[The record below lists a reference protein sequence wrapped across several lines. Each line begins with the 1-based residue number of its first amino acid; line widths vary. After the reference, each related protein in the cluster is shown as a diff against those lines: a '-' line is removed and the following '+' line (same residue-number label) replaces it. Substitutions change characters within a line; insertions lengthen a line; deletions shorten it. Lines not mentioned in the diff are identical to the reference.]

1 MQPVAVYAIMVKS
14 SEVKEHTM
22 TTTTKKPSVKIGLIL
37 LAYIAFI
44 ALGMPDG
51 LLGVGWPSMRA
62 GFQVPLDALGFFMF
76 AGTAGYLSA
85 SFASGYL
92 LRKMGVG
99 GLLAASC
106 GLTGLTLLSYTLV
119 PAWWIMVLLGLFGG
133 LGAGAIDAGLNTY
146 VAANFTEGLMQWLH
160 ASYGIGVT
168 LGPII
173 MTLGLASLNTW
184 HFGYRV
190 VAIFQILLAVTF
202 FITMKMWGPKTKQND
217 SKEEKKIT
225 EYKTSYKETLQQPE
239 VWLSM
244 LLFVLYVGAEMG
256 LGAWAYSF
264 LTEGRGI
271 ATKTAGFW
279 AGSFY
284 GLFTVGR
291 ILAGIYAKRL
301 GVHKTIVIG
310 AVGAIMGAIML
321 WWNPFPIVSL
331 IGVVVIGFSIAPIFP
346 ALMSGTSMRVSPRFA
361 ANTIGFQMMS
371 AGIGGALLPTLMG
384 VFARRISLETIPIF
398 LFAQLVAFLAVY
410 LVSMKRTKQLNLAPV
425 AQTQPAD

>member
-1 MQPVAVYAIMVKS
+1 
-14 SEVKEHTM
+14 M
-22 TTTTKKPSVKIGLIL
+22 TTAKKPSIKIGLIL

-51 LLGVGWPSMRA
+51 LLGVGWPTMRS
-62 GFQVPLDALGFFMF
+62 GFQVPLDALGFFMV
-76 AGTAGYLSA
+76 ASTIGYLSA

-106 GLTGLTLLSYTLV
+106 GLTGLTLLSYTFV
-119 PAWWIMVLLGLFGG
+119 PAWWMMALLGLFGG

-168 LGPII
+168 LGPIL
-173 MTLGLASLNTW
+173 MTFGLASLNTW

-190 VAIFQILLAVTF
+190 VAIFQIVLAVTF
-202 FITMKMWGPKTKQND
+202 FITMKMWGAKNTQND
-217 SKEEKKIT
+217 SKEEKNIT

-256 LGAWAYSF
+256 LGAWAYTF
-264 LTEGRGI
+264 LTESRGI
-271 ATKTAGFW
+271 AAKTAGFW

-284 GLFTVGR
+284 ALFTIGR
-291 ILAGIYAKRL
+291 ILAGLYAKRL
-301 GVHKTIVIG
+301 GVNKTILIG
-310 AVGAIMGAIML
+310 TILAIFGAILL
-321 WWNPFPIVSL
+321 WWNPVSIISL
-331 IGVVVIGFSIAPIFP
+331 IGVVMIGFAIAPIFP
-346 ALMSGTSMRVSPRFA
+346 ALMSGTSGRVSPKFA

-371 AGIGGALLPTLMG
+371 AGIGGAILPTLMG
-384 VFARRISLETIPIF
+384 VLARRISLETIPIF
-398 LFAQLVAFLAVY
+398 IFSLLVAMLVVY
-410 LVSMKRTKQLNLAPV
+410 LFSMKRTNQLKLAPV
-425 AQTQPAD
+425 TESQPAD

>member
-1 MQPVAVYAIMVKS
+1 MAETA
-14 SEVKEHTM
+14 
-22 TTTTKKPSVKIGLIL
+22 KKPSVKIGLIL
-37 LAYIAFI
+37 LAYVAFI

-76 AGTAGYLSA
+76 ASTAGYLSA
-85 SFASGYL
+85 SFASGFL

-106 GLTGLTLLSYTLV
+106 GLTGLALLSYTIV

-168 LGPII
+168 LGPIL
-173 MTLGLASLNTW
+173 MTFGLASLNTW

-190 VAIFQILLAVTF
+190 VAIFQIVLAITF
-202 FITMKMWGPKTKQND
+202 FATMKMWGPKTKQND

-225 EYKTSYKETLQQPE
+225 EYKTSYKETIRQPE

-256 LGAWAYSF
+256 LGAWAYTF

-291 ILAGIYAKRL
+291 ILAGLYAKRL
-301 GVHKTIVIG
+301 GVNKTILIG
-310 AVGAIMGAIML
+310 CVGAIIGAIML
-321 WWNPFPIVSL
+321 WWNPVSIVSL
-331 IGVVVIGFSIAPIFP
+331 IGVVVIGFAIAPIFP
-346 ALMSGTSMRVSPRFA
+346 ALMSGTSSRVSPRFA

-384 VFARRISLETIPIF
+384 VFARRISLETIPVF
-398 LFAQLVAFLAVY
+398 MFAQLVALLVVY
-410 LVSMKRTKQLNLAPV
+410 LVSMNRTKQLIIAPV
-425 AQTQPAD
+425 AETQPAD

>member
-1 MQPVAVYAIMVKS
+1 
-14 SEVKEHTM
+14 M
-22 TTTTKKPSVKIGLIL
+22 TETAKKPSVKIGLIL
-37 LAYIAFI
+37 LAYVAFI

-76 AGTAGYLSA
+76 ASTAGYLSA
-85 SFASGYL
+85 SFASGFL

-106 GLTGLTLLSYTLV
+106 GLTGLALLSYTIV

-168 LGPII
+168 LGPIL
-173 MTLGLASLNTW
+173 MTFGLASLNTW

-190 VAIFQILLAVTF
+190 VAIFQIVLSITF
-202 FITMKMWGPKTKQND
+202 FATMKMWGPKTKQND

-244 LLFVLYVGAEMG
+244 LLFALYVGAEMG
-256 LGAWAYSF
+256 LGAWAYTF

-291 ILAGIYAKRL
+291 ILAGLYAKRL
-301 GVHKTIVIG
+301 GVNKTILIG
-310 AVGAIMGAIML
+310 AVGAIFGAVLL
-321 WWNPFPIVSL
+321 WWNPVPIVSL
-331 IGVVVIGFSIAPIFP
+331 IGVVVIGFAIAPIFP
-346 ALMSGTSMRVSPRFA
+346 ALMSGTSSRVSPRFA
-361 ANTIGFQMMS
+361 ANTIGFQMM
-371 AGIGGALLPTLMG
+371 ATGIGGALLPTLMG

-398 LFAQLVAFLAVY
+398 MFAQLVVFLAVY
-410 LVSMKRTKQLNLAPV
+410 FVSMKRTKQLNMAPV
-425 AQTQPAD
+425 AEPQPAD

>member
-1 MQPVAVYAIMVKS
+1 
-14 SEVKEHTM
+14 M
-22 TTTTKKPSVKIGLIL
+22 TTAKKPSVKIGLIL

-62 GFQVPLDALGFFMF
+62 GFQVPLDALGFFMV
-76 AGTAGYLSA
+76 ASTVGYLSA

-106 GLTGLTLLSYTLV
+106 GLTGLTLLTYTFV
-119 PAWWIMVLLGLFGG
+119 PAWWMMALLGLFGG

-168 LGPII
+168 LGPIL
-173 MTLGLASLNTW
+173 MTFGLASLNSW
-184 HFGYRV
+184 HFGYRL
-190 VAIFQILLAVTF
+190 VAIFQIVLAVTF
-202 FITMKMWGPKTKQND
+202 FVTMKMWGAKTTQND
-217 SKEEKKIT
+217 SKEEKNIT

-256 LGAWAYSF
+256 LGAWAYTF
-264 LTEGRGI
+264 LTESRGI

-284 GLFTVGR
+284 ALFTIGR
-291 ILAGIYAKRL
+291 ILAGLYAKRL
-301 GVHKTIVIG
+301 GVNKTILIGTLLAIIG
-310 AVGAIMGAIML
+310 AVLL
-321 WWNPFPIVSL
+321 WWNPVSIVSL
-331 IGVVVIGFSIAPIFP
+331 IGVVVIGFAIAPIFP
-346 ALMSGTSMRVSPRFA
+346 ALMSGTSGRVSPKFA

-371 AGIGGALLPTLMG
+371 AGIGGAILPTLMG
-384 VFARRISLETIPIF
+384 ILARRISLETIPVFIF
-398 LFAQLVAFLAVY
+398 ALLVAMLGVY
-410 LVSMKRTKQLNLAPV
+410 LLSMQRTNQLKLAP
-425 AQTQPAD
+425 AAESQPAD

>member
-1 MQPVAVYAIMVKS
+1 
-14 SEVKEHTM
+14 M
-22 TTTTKKPSVKIGLIL
+22 TTAKKPSIKIGLIL

-62 GFQVPLDALGFFMF
+62 GFQVPLDALGFFFF

-106 GLTGLTLLSYTLV
+106 GLTGLALLSYTIV
-119 PAWWIMVLLGLFGG
+119 PAWWIMVILGLFGG

-168 LGPII
+168 LGPIV
-173 MTLGLASLNTW
+173 MTLGLASFNTW

-190 VAIFQILLAVTF
+190 VAIFQILLAITF
-202 FITMKMWGPKTKQND
+202 FITMKMWGPKTKQSD

-256 LGAWAYSF
+256 LGAWAYTF

-291 ILAGIYAKRL
+291 ILAGLYANRL
-301 GVHKTIVIG
+301 GVNKTILVGTVGAIIG
-310 AVGAIMGAIML
+310 AVLL
-321 WWNPFPIVSL
+321 WWNPTSIISL
-331 IGVVVIGFSIAPIFP
+331 IGVVAIGFAIAPIFP
-346 ALMSGTSMRVSPRFA
+346 ALMSGTSSRVSPKFA

-384 VFARRISLETIPIF
+384 VFARRISLDTIPVF
-398 LFAQLVAFLAVY
+398 MFVLLVALLIVY
-410 LVSMKRTKQLNLAPV
+410 LVSMNRTKQLNLVKV
-425 AQTQPAD
+425 AESQPAD

>member
-1 MQPVAVYAIMVKS
+1 
-14 SEVKEHTM
+14 M
-22 TTTTKKPSVKIGLIL
+22 TIAKKTSIKIGLIL

-51 LLGVGWPSMRA
+51 LLGVGWPTMRS
-62 GFQVPLDALGFFMF
+62 GFQVPLDALGFFMV
-76 AGTAGYLSA
+76 ASTIGYLSA

-106 GLTGLTLLSYTLV
+106 GLTGLTLLSYTFV
-119 PAWWIMVLLGLFGG
+119 PAWWMMALLGLFGG

-168 LGPII
+168 LGPIL
-173 MTLGLASLNTW
+173 MTFGLASLNSW

-190 VAIFQILLAVTF
+190 VAIFQIVLTVTF
-202 FITMKMWGPKTKQND
+202 FITMKMWGAKNTQND
-217 SKEEKKIT
+217 SKEEKNIT

-256 LGAWAYSF
+256 LGAWAYTF
-264 LTEGRGI
+264 LTESRGI
-271 ATKTAGFW
+271 AAKTAGFW

-284 GLFTVGR
+284 ALFTVGR
-291 ILAGIYAKRL
+291 ILAGLYAKRL
-301 GVHKTIVIG
+301 GVNKTILIGTILAIFG
-310 AVGAIMGAIML
+310 AVLL
-321 WWNPFPIVSL
+321 WWNPVSIISL
-331 IGVVVIGFSIAPIFP
+331 IGVVVIGFAIAPIFP
-346 ALMSGTSMRVSPRFA
+346 ALMSGTSGRVSPKFA

-371 AGIGGALLPTLMG
+371 AGIGGAILPTLMG
-384 VFARRISLETIPIF
+384 VLARRISLETIPIF
-398 LFAQLVAFLAVY
+398 IFSLLVAMLVVY
-410 LVSMKRTKQLNLAPV
+410 LLSMKRTNQLKLAPV
-425 AQTQPAD
+425 TESQPVD

>member
-1 MQPVAVYAIMVKS
+1 
-14 SEVKEHTM
+14 M
-22 TTTTKKPSVKIGLIL
+22 TTAKKPSVKIGLIL

-62 GFQVPLDALGFFMF
+62 GFQVPLDALGFFMV
-76 AGTAGYLSA
+76 ASTVGYLSA

-106 GLTGLTLLSYTLV
+106 GLTGLTLLTYTFV
-119 PAWWIMVLLGLFGG
+119 PAWWMMALLGLFGG

-168 LGPII
+168 LGPIL
-173 MTLGLASLNTW
+173 MTFGLASLNSW
-184 HFGYRV
+184 HFGYRL
-190 VAIFQILLAVTF
+190 VAIFQIVLAITF
-202 FITMKMWGPKTKQND
+202 FVTMKMWGAKTTQND
-217 SKEEKKIT
+217 SKEEKNIT

-256 LGAWAYSF
+256 LGAWAYTF
-264 LTEGRGI
+264 LTESRGI

-284 GLFTVGR
+284 ALFTIGR
-291 ILAGIYAKRL
+291 ILAGLYAKRL
-301 GVHKTIVIG
+301 GVNKTILIGTLLAIIG
-310 AVGAIMGAIML
+310 AVLL
-321 WWNPFPIVSL
+321 WWNPVSIVSL
-331 IGVVVIGFSIAPIFP
+331 IGVVVIGFAIAPIFP
-346 ALMSGTSMRVSPRFA
+346 ALMSGTSGRVSPKFA

-371 AGIGGALLPTLMG
+371 AGIGGAILPTLMG
-384 VFARRISLETIPIF
+384 ILARRISLETIPVFIF
-398 LFAQLVAFLAVY
+398 ALLVAMLGVY
-410 LVSMKRTKQLNLAPV
+410 LLSMQRTNQLKLAP
-425 AQTQPAD
+425 AAESQPAD

>member
-1 MQPVAVYAIMVKS
+1 
-14 SEVKEHTM
+14 M
-22 TTTTKKPSVKIGLIL
+22 TTAKKSSVKIGLIL
-37 LAYIAFI
+37 LAYVAFI

-51 LLGVGWPSMRA
+51 LLGVGWPSMRN
-62 GFQVPLDALGFFMF
+62 GFQVPLDALGFFMV
-76 AGTAGYLSA
+76 ASTVGYLSA

-99 GLLAASC
+99 GMLAASC
-106 GLTGLTLLSYTLV
+106 GLTGLTLLSYTFV
-119 PAWWIMVLLGLFGG
+119 PAWWMMALLGLFGG

-146 VAANFTEGLMQWLH
+146 VAANFSEDLMQWLH

-168 LGPII
+168 LGPIL
-173 MTLGLASLNTW
+173 MTFGLASLNTW

-190 VAIFQILLAVTF
+190 VAIFQIVLAVTF

-217 SKEEKKIT
+217 SKEDKKIT

-244 LLFVLYVGAEMG
+244 LLFILYVGAEMG
-256 LGAWAYSF
+256 LGAWAYTF
-264 LTEGRGI
+264 LTESRGI

-284 GLFTVGR
+284 ALFTIGR

-301 GVHKTIVIG
+301 GVNKTILIGTILAIFG
-310 AVGAIMGAIML
+310 AVLL
-321 WWNPFPIVSL
+321 WWNPVSILSL
-331 IGVVVIGFSIAPIFP
+331 IGVVVIGFAIAPIFP
-346 ALMSGTSMRVSPRFA
+346 ALMSGTSARVSPRLA

-371 AGIGGALLPTLMG
+371 AGIGGAIIPTLMG
-384 VFARRISLETIPIF
+384 VLARRISLETIPIF
-398 LFAQLVAFLAVY
+398 IFTLLVAMLVIY
-410 LVSMKRTKQLNLAPV
+410 LLSMKRTRQLNLVLV
-425 AQTQPAD
+425 AKSQPAD

>member
-1 MQPVAVYAIMVKS
+1 MNIA
-14 SEVKEHTM
+14 
-22 TTTTKKPSVKIGLIL
+22 KKPSIKIGLIL

-62 GFQVPLDALGFFMF
+62 GFQVPLDALGFFFF

-106 GLTGLTLLSYTLV
+106 GLTGLALLSYTIV
-119 PAWWIMVLLGLFGG
+119 PAWWIMVILGLFGG

-160 ASYGIGVT
+160 ASYGIGIT
-168 LGPII
+168 LGPIV
-173 MTLGLASLNTW
+173 MTLGLASFNTW

-190 VAIFQILLAVTF
+190 VAIFQILLAITF

-225 EYKTSYKETLQQPE
+225 EYKTSYIETLQQPE

-244 LLFVLYVGAEMG
+244 LLFVFYVGAEMG
-256 LGAWAYSF
+256 LGAWAYTF

-271 ATKTAGFW
+271 VTKTAGFW

-291 ILAGIYAKRL
+291 ILAGLYANRL
-301 GVHKTIVIG
+301 GVNKTILFG
-310 AVGAIMGAIML
+310 TVGAILGAILL
-321 WWNPFPIVSL
+321 WWNPTSNVSL
-331 IGVVVIGFSIAPIFP
+331 IGVVAIGFAIAPIFP
-346 ALMSGTSMRVSPRFA
+346 ALMSGTSSRVSPKFA

-384 VFARRISLETIPIF
+384 VFARRISLDTIPVF
-398 LFAQLVAFLAVY
+398 MFVLLVALLIVY
-410 LVSMKRTKQLNLAPV
+410 LVSMNRTKQLNLVKV
-425 AQTQPAD
+425 AESQPAD

>member
-1 MQPVAVYAIMVKS
+1 
-14 SEVKEHTM
+14 M
-22 TTTTKKPSVKIGLIL
+22 TIAKKTSIKIGLIL

-51 LLGVGWPSMRA
+51 LLGVGWPTMRS
-62 GFQVPLDALGFFMF
+62 GFQVPLDALGFFMV
-76 AGTAGYLSA
+76 ASTIGYLSA

-106 GLTGLTLLSYTLV
+106 GLTGLTLLSYTFV
-119 PAWWIMVLLGLFGG
+119 PAWWMMALLGLFGG

-168 LGPII
+168 LGPIL
-173 MTLGLASLNTW
+173 MTFGLASLNTW

-190 VAIFQILLAVTF
+190 VAIFQIVLAVTF
-202 FITMKMWGPKTKQND
+202 FITMKMWGAKTKQND
-217 SKEEKKIT
+217 SIEEKNIT

-256 LGAWAYSF
+256 LGAWAYTF
-264 LTEGRGI
+264 LTESRGI
-271 ATKTAGFW
+271 AAKTAGFW

-284 GLFTVGR
+284 ALFTVGR
-291 ILAGIYAKRL
+291 ILAGLYAKRL
-301 GVHKTIVIG
+301 GVNKTILIGTILAIIG
-310 AVGAIMGAIML
+310 AVLL
-321 WWNPFPIVSL
+321 WWNPVSIVSL
-331 IGVVVIGFSIAPIFP
+331 IGVVVIGFAIAPIFP
-346 ALMSGTSMRVSPRFA
+346 ALMSGTSGRVSPKFA

-371 AGIGGALLPTLMG
+371 AGIGGAILPTLMG
-384 VFARRISLETIPIF
+384 VLARRISLETIPIF
-398 LFAQLVAFLAVY
+398 IFALLVAMLVVY
-410 LVSMKRTKQLNLAPV
+410 LLSMKRTNQLKRAPV
-425 AQTQPAD
+425 AESQPAD

>member
-1 MQPVAVYAIMVKS
+1 
-14 SEVKEHTM
+14 M
-22 TTTTKKPSVKIGLIL
+22 TTAKKSSVKIGLIL
-37 LAYIAFI
+37 LAYVAFI

-51 LLGVGWPSMRA
+51 LLGVGWPSMRN
-62 GFQVPLDALGFFMF
+62 GFQVPLDALGFFMV
-76 AGTAGYLSA
+76 ASTVGYLSA

-99 GLLAASC
+99 GMLAASC
-106 GLTGLTLLSYTLV
+106 GLTGLTLLSYTFV
-119 PAWWIMVLLGLFGG
+119 PAWWMMALLGLFGG

-146 VAANFTEGLMQWLH
+146 VAANFSEDLMQWLH

-168 LGPII
+168 LGPIL
-173 MTLGLASLNTW
+173 MTFGLVSLNTW

-190 VAIFQILLAVTF
+190 VAIFQIVLAVTF

-217 SKEEKKIT
+217 SKEDKKIT

-244 LLFVLYVGAEMG
+244 MLFVLYVGAEMG
-256 LGAWAYSF
+256 LGAWAYTF
-264 LTEGRGI
+264 LTESRGV

-284 GLFTVGR
+284 ALFTIGR

-301 GVHKTIVIG
+301 GVNKTILIGTILAIFG
-310 AVGAIMGAIML
+310 AVLL
-321 WWNPFPIVSL
+321 WWNPVSILSL
-331 IGVVVIGFSIAPIFP
+331 IGVVVIGFAIAPIFP
-346 ALMSGTSMRVSPRFA
+346 ALMSGTSARVSPRFA

-371 AGIGGALLPTLMG
+371 AGIGGAILPTLMG
-384 VFARRISLETIPIF
+384 VLARRISLETIPIF
-398 LFAQLVAFLAVY
+398 IFILLVAMLVIY
-410 LVSMKRTKQLNLAPV
+410 LLSMKRTRQLNLVLV
-425 AQTQPAD
+425 AESQPAD

>member
-1 MQPVAVYAIMVKS
+1 M
-14 SEVKEHTM
+14 SETA
-22 TTTTKKPSVKIGLIL
+22 KKPTVKIGLIL

-85 SFASGYL
+85 SFASGFL

-106 GLTGLTLLSYTLV
+106 GLTGLALLSYTIV

-168 LGPII
+168 LGPIV

-190 VAIFQILLAVTF
+190 VAIFQIVLAITF
-202 FITMKMWGPKTKQND
+202 FATMKMWGPKTKQND

-239 VWLSM
+239 VWMSM

-284 GLFTVGR
+284 ALFTVGR
-291 ILAGIYAKRL
+291 ILAGLYAKRL
-301 GVHKTIVIG
+301 GVNKTILIG
-310 AVGAIMGAIML
+310 AVGAIIGAVML
-321 WWNPFPIVSL
+321 WWNPAPIVSL
-331 IGVVVIGFSIAPIFP
+331 IGVVVIGFTIAPIFP
-346 ALMSGTSMRVSPRFA
+346 ALMSGTSSRVSPRFA

-398 LFAQLVAFLAVY
+398 MFAQLVAFLAVY

-425 AQTQPAD
+425 AEIQPAD

>member
-1 MQPVAVYAIMVKS
+1 
-14 SEVKEHTM
+14 M
-22 TTTTKKPSVKIGLIL
+22 TTAKKPSIKIGLIL

-51 LLGVGWPSMRA
+51 LLGVGWPTMRA
-62 GFQVPLDALGFFMF
+62 GFQVPLDALGFFMV
-76 AGTAGYLSA
+76 ASTIGYLSA

-106 GLTGLTLLSYTLV
+106 GLTGLTLLSYTFV
-119 PAWWIMVLLGLFGG
+119 PAWWMMALLGLFGG

-168 LGPII
+168 LGPIL
-173 MTLGLASLNTW
+173 MTFGLASLNTW

-190 VAIFQILLAVTF
+190 VAIFQIVLAVTF
-202 FITMKMWGPKTKQND
+202 FITMKMWGAKNTQND
-217 SKEEKKIT
+217 SKEEKNIT

-256 LGAWAYSF
+256 LGAWAYTF
-264 LTEGRGI
+264 LTESRGI
-271 ATKTAGFW
+271 AAKTAGFW

-284 GLFTVGR
+284 ALFTIGR
-291 ILAGIYAKRL
+291 ILAGLYAKRL
-301 GVHKTIVIG
+301 GVNKTILIGTILAIIG
-310 AVGAIMGAIML
+310 AVLL
-321 WWNPFPIVSL
+321 WWNPVSIISL
-331 IGVVVIGFSIAPIFP
+331 IGVVVIGFAIAPIFP
-346 ALMSGTSMRVSPRFA
+346 ALMSGTSGRVSPKFA

-371 AGIGGALLPTLMG
+371 AGIGGAILPTLMG
-384 VFARRISLETIPIF
+384 VLARRISLETIPIF
-398 LFAQLVAFLAVY
+398 IFSLLVAMLVVY
-410 LVSMKRTKQLNLAPV
+410 LLSMKRTNQLKLAPV
-425 AQTQPAD
+425 TESQPAD

>member
-1 MQPVAVYAIMVKS
+1 
-14 SEVKEHTM
+14 M
-22 TTTTKKPSVKIGLIL
+22 TTAKKPSIKIGLIL

-51 LLGVGWPSMRA
+51 LLGVGWPTMRS
-62 GFQVPLDALGFFMF
+62 GFQVPLDALGFFMV
-76 AGTAGYLSA
+76 ASTIGYLSA

-106 GLTGLTLLSYTLV
+106 GLTGLTLLSYTFV
-119 PAWWIMVLLGLFGG
+119 PAWWMMALLGLFGG

-168 LGPII
+168 LGPIL
-173 MTLGLASLNTW
+173 MTFGLASLNTW

-190 VAIFQILLAVTF
+190 VAIFQIVLAVTF
-202 FITMKMWGPKTKQND
+202 FITMKMWGAKNTQND
-217 SKEEKKIT
+217 SKEEKNIT

-256 LGAWAYSF
+256 LGAWAYTF
-264 LTEGRGI
+264 LTESRGI
-271 ATKTAGFW
+271 AAKTAGFW

-284 GLFTVGR
+284 ALFTIGR
-291 ILAGIYAKRL
+291 ILAGLYAKRL
-301 GVHKTIVIG
+301 GVNKTILIG
-310 AVGAIMGAIML
+310 TILAIFGAILL
-321 WWNPFPIVSL
+321 WWNPVSIISL
-331 IGVVVIGFSIAPIFP
+331 IGVVMIGFAIAPIFP
-346 ALMSGTSMRVSPRFA
+346 ALMSGTSGRVSPKFA

-371 AGIGGALLPTLMG
+371 AGIGGAILPTLMG
-384 VFARRISLETIPIF
+384 VLARRISLETIPIF
-398 LFAQLVAFLAVY
+398 IFSLLVAMLVVY
-410 LVSMKRTKQLNLAPV
+410 LFSMKRTNQLKLAPV
-425 AQTQPAD
+425 AESQPAD

>member
-1 MQPVAVYAIMVKS
+1 
-14 SEVKEHTM
+14 M
-22 TTTTKKPSVKIGLIL
+22 TTAKKPSIKIGLIL

-62 GFQVPLDALGFFMF
+62 GFQVPLDALGFFFF

-106 GLTGLTLLSYTLV
+106 GLTGLTLLSYTIV
-119 PAWWIMVLLGLFGG
+119 PAWWIMVILGLFGG

-146 VAANFTEGLMQWLH
+146 VAANFSEGLMQWLH

-168 LGPII
+168 LGPIV

-190 VAIFQILLAVTF
+190 VAIFQILLAITF

-225 EYKTSYKETLQQPE
+225 EYKTSYKETLRQPE

-256 LGAWAYSF
+256 LGAWAYTF

-284 GLFTVGR
+284 GLFTIGR
-291 ILAGIYAKRL
+291 ILAGLYAKRL
-301 GVHKTIVIG
+301 GVNKTILIGTVGAIIG
-310 AVGAIMGAIML
+310 AVLL
-321 WWNPFPIVSL
+321 WWNPAPIISL
-331 IGVVVIGFSIAPIFP
+331 IGVVAIGFAIAPIFP
-346 ALMSGTSMRVSPRFA
+346 ALMSGTSGRVSPKFA

-371 AGIGGALLPTLMG
+371 AGLGGALLPTLMG
-384 VFARRISLETIPIF
+384 VFARRISIETIPVF
-398 LFAQLVAFLAVY
+398 MFVLLVALLTVY
-410 LVSMKRTKQLNLAPV
+410 LVSMNRTKQLNLTQV
-425 AQTQPAD
+425 AESQPAD

>member
-1 MQPVAVYAIMVKS
+1 M
-14 SEVKEHTM
+14 
-22 TTTTKKPSVKIGLIL
+22 
-37 LAYIAFI
+37 
-44 ALGMPDG
+44 
-51 LLGVGWPSMRA
+51 
-62 GFQVPLDALGFFMF
+62 
-76 AGTAGYLSA
+76 
-85 SFASGYL
+85 
-92 LRKMGVG
+92 
-99 GLLAASC
+99 
-106 GLTGLTLLSYTLV
+106 
-119 PAWWIMVLLGLFGG
+119 FGG

-168 LGPII
+168 LGPIL
-173 MTLGLASLNTW
+173 MTFGLASLNTW

-190 VAIFQILLAVTF
+190 VAIFQIVLAITF
-202 FITMKMWGPKTKQND
+202 FATMKMWGPKTKQND

-225 EYKTSYKETLQQPE
+225 EYKTSYKETIRQPE

-256 LGAWAYSF
+256 LGAWAYTF

-291 ILAGIYAKRL
+291 ILAGLYAKRL
-301 GVHKTIVIG
+301 GVNKTILIG
-310 AVGAIMGAIML
+310 CVGAIIGAIML
-321 WWNPFPIVSL
+321 WWNPVSIVSL
-331 IGVVVIGFSIAPIFP
+331 IGVVVIGFAIAPIFP
-346 ALMSGTSMRVSPRFA
+346 ALMSGTSSRVSPRFA

-384 VFARRISLETIPIF
+384 VFARRISLETIPVF
-398 LFAQLVAFLAVY
+398 MFAQLVALLVVY
-410 LVSMKRTKQLNLAPV
+410 LVSMNRTKQLIIAPV
-425 AQTQPAD
+425 AETQPAD

>member
-1 MQPVAVYAIMVKS
+1 
-14 SEVKEHTM
+14 M
-22 TTTTKKPSVKIGLIL
+22 TTAKKPSIKIGLIL
-37 LAYIAFI
+37 LAYVAFI

-51 LLGVGWPSMRA
+51 LLGVGWPSMRT
-62 GFQVPLDALGFFMF
+62 GFQVPLDALGFFLF
-76 AGTAGYLSA
+76 ASTTGYLSA
-85 SFASGYL
+85 SFASGFL

-106 GLTGLTLLSYTLV
+106 GLTGLALLSYTIV

-173 MTLGLASLNTW
+173 MTFGLASLNTW

-190 VAIFQILLAVTF
+190 VAIFQIVLAITF
-202 FITMKMWGPKTKQND
+202 FITMKMWGPKSKQND

-244 LLFVLYVGAEMG
+244 LLFVLYVGAEIG
-256 LGAWAYSF
+256 LGSWAYTF
-264 LTEGRGI
+264 LTESRGI

-291 ILAGIYAKRL
+291 ILAGLYAKRL
-301 GVHKTIVIG
+301 GVNKTILFGVGG
-310 AVGAIMGAIML
+310 AIVGAILL
-321 WWNPFPIVSL
+321 WWNPVSIVSL
-331 IGVVVIGFSIAPIFP
+331 IGVVMIGFAIAPIFP
-346 ALMSGTSMRVSPRFA
+346 ALMSGTSARVSPKFA

-384 VFARRISLETIPIF
+384 IFARRISLETIPVFIF
-398 LFAQLVAFLAVY
+398 VLLVVLLAVY
-410 LVSMKRTKQLNLAPV
+410 LISMKRTQQLSLVPV
-425 AQTQPAD
+425 AESQPAD

>member
-1 MQPVAVYAIMVKS
+1 
-14 SEVKEHTM
+14 M
-22 TTTTKKPSVKIGLIL
+22 TTAKKPAVKIGLIL

-62 GFQVPLDALGFFMF
+62 GFQVPLDALGFFMV
-76 AGTAGYLSA
+76 ASTVGYLSA
-85 SFASGYL
+85 SFASGFL

-106 GLTGLTLLSYTLV
+106 GLTGFALLCYTIV
-119 PAWWIMVLLGLFGG
+119 PAWWMMAILGLLGG

-168 LGPII
+168 LGPIL
-173 MTLGLASLNTW
+173 MTFGLASLNTW

-190 VAIFQILLAVTF
+190 VAIFQIVLAITF
-202 FITMKMWGPKTKQND
+202 FLTMKMWGAKPKQND
-217 SKEEKKIT
+217 SKEEKNIT
-225 EYKTSYKETLQQPE
+225 EYKTSYKETLKQPE

-256 LGAWAYSF
+256 LGAWAYTL
-264 LTEGRGI
+264 LTESRGI

-284 GLFTVGR
+284 ALFTIGR

-301 GVHKTIVIG
+301 GVNKTILIGAGGAIIG
-310 AVGAIMGAIML
+310 AVML
-321 WWNPFPIVSL
+321 WWNPAPLVSL
-331 IGVVVIGFSIAPIFP
+331 IGVVLIGFAIAPIFP
-346 ALMSGTSMRVSPRFA
+346 ALMSGTSARVSPKFA

-398 LFAQLVAFLAVY
+398 VFVLLVALLVVY
-410 LVSMKRTKQLNLAPV
+410 LLSMKRTNQLKLAPV
-425 AQTQPAD
+425 AESQHAE